1 MMTLTFSVRQV
12 GPATVLTLVG
22 TLEMPSWQEPIYEK
36 VMSGLDCSRVVG
48 SGFVEILK
56 GWH

>member
-12 GPATVLTLVG
+12 GSATVLTLVR
-22 TLEMPSWQEPIYEK
+22 TLEMPSWQEPVYKKGISE
-36 VMSGLDCSRVVG
+36 SDCGGVVG
-48 SGFVEILK
+48 SEFVDILK